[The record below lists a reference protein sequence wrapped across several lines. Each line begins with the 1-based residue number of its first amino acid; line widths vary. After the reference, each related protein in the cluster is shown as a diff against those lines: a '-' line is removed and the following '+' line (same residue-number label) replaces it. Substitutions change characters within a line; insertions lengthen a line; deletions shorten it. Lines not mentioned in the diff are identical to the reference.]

1 LLGVIAMAENKMTL
15 MDEMSVLLAQDVAQR
30 HSYFQLKYFLI
41 GKEPTNQSKMWQCL
55 RELKSRKESL
65 KSILLEREDLKDK
78 LELLDINAKR
88 KMIEIEKNNPS
99 DLSFREMQIGLRQ
112 IDRQIQSLRESLLQ
126 LDDRQKW
133 IEEESRFFLET
144 FKNLQKI
151 EPLRNF
157 DDLESQKQYWN
168 EKLSQKV
175 NLKMLTQNTIDSEL
189 IETIVALPDDV
200 QIKKQ
205 TLQTLTFKHN
215 QLLQQFS
222 ETTKKIDDKEI

>member
-1 LLGVIAMAENKMTL
+1 MTERKLNL
-15 MDEMSVLLAQDVAQR
+15 MDEMSVILEQDVAQR

-41 GKEPTNQSKMWQCL
+41 GKEPTNQAKMWQCL
-55 RELKSRKESL
+55 RELKSRKETL

-88 KMIEIEKNNPS
+88 KMIEMEKNNPS
-99 DLSFREMQIGLRQ
+99 DLSFREMEITLRQ
-112 IDRQIQSLRESLLQ
+112 IGRQIQSLRESLLQ

-133 IEEESRFFLET
+133 IEEESMFFLET

-175 NLKMLTQNTIDSEL
+175 NLKMLTQNHIDSEL

-205 TLQTLTFKHN
+205 TLQTLTFKQN
-215 QLLQQFS
+215 QLLQQFT
-222 ETTKKIDDKEI
+222 ETTKKISSKES